1 MVLKLWPE
9 QKFKVK
15 SWLFQ
20 KSRVD
25 NFRTQTA
32 TKILRPRCTTRHH
45 ENSFGKFQK
54 IPMETV
60 GGVAHT
66 RNC

>member
-1 MVLKLWPE
+1 MVWKLWPE

-20 KSRVD
+20 KSRAD
-25 NFRTQTA
+25 NFRRQTA
-32 TKILRPRCTTRHH
+32 IKILRPRCITRHH
-45 ENSFGKFQK
+45 GDSMWQVSKN
-54 IPMETV
+54 PMETV

-66 RNC
+66 NC

>member
-1 MVLKLWPE
+1 MDWKLWPK

-15 SWLFQ
+15 SWLIQ
-20 KSRVD
+20 KSRAD
-25 NFRTQTA
+25 NFRTQTVITIPGA
-32 TKILRPRCTTRHH
+32 QLHIMEIHC
-45 ENSFGKFQK
+45 GKFQK
-54 IPMETV
+54 VPMETV